1 MTIDINDLKNENTT
15 TSTVFVDPFVDPNL
29 KKQIVN
35 NQSAGQRGNFDP
47 AANGF
52 IDDHK
57 SPLIPNEPTGM
68 DKIDQDLI
76 AAIERKNAE
85 IAEFNDM
92 VEMTG
97 GELTEDDIREA
108 DTEYLTA
115 LTRDGNSPSNDTE
128 RTDPVKYSEAAED
141 NLDEVSDE
149 VKSAPVANNK
159 VTEINTNKES
169 ITFID
174 DDDAEL
180 EDELN
185 GDNDKETDERTE
197 KLKAAIKGK
206 IKPVAEALDLNS
218 FTITNKPVALSAT
231 LNNTM
236 ASTVRTADWALYA
249 SGVPVTMKSFTG
261 TEISKLNDTSGKTR
275 YNAVK
280 DQYGM
285 IFDHIVDRGD
295 KPKTVEE
302 WAKTISFL
310 DIENLWFSV
319 YRACF
324 EGANYLPYT
333 CGSCNEIFLSDNT
346 PIMDMI
352 KFDNDDARAKFNAIL
367 NTETNPHP
375 NLITSEM
382 VQVSDNYAFTFR
394 EPTIYNMIFES
405 AVLDQEFTNKYS
417 DLIAL
422 IVYIEDIYYINRE
435 TMQLQ
440 PITHKVFPNNL
451 AKTTKA
457 KIIQFSKIIQT
468 LNSDQYSSI
477 MAYIQQ
483 INSKGDDISYV
494 IPEATCPK
502 CGSVINEQ
510 GYRATDLVFT
520 RHQLATLAAL

>member
-1 MTIDINDLKNENTT
+1 MAININDLKNENTA
-15 TSTVFVDPFVDPNL
+15 TSTVFVDPNL
-29 KKQIVN
+29 KRQIDN
-35 NQSAGQRGNFDP
+35 NADQRGSFDP

-52 IDDHK
+52 ADD
-57 SPLIPNEPTGM
+57 SNNPLIPNEPMGM
-68 DKIDQDLI
+68 DKIDQDLM
-76 AAIERKNAE
+76 AALEQKKAE

-97 GELTEDDIREA
+97 GELTEDDIKDA
-108 DTEYLTA
+108 DTEYLTP
-115 LTRDGNSPSNDTE
+115 LDKNDNSPVNTAE
-128 RTDPVKYSEAAED
+128 HTDPVKYSETIED
-141 NLDEVSDE
+141 DLDEDDNIQST
-149 VKSAPVANNK
+149 PVINNK

-174 DDDAEL
+174 DEDAEL

-185 GDNDKETDERTE
+185 GDNDKEADERTE

-218 FTITNKPVALSAT
+218 FTITNKPVALSST

-249 SGVPVTMKSFTG
+249 SGIPITMKSFTG

-285 IFDHIVDRGD
+285 IFDHIIDRGD

-310 DIENLWFSV
+310 DIENLWFAV

-333 CGSCNEIFLSDNT
+333 CGSCNEIFLSDST
-346 PIMDMI
+346 PIMDMV
-352 KFDNDDARAKFNAIL
+352 KFTNDEARAKFNTIL

-405 AVLDQEFTNKYS
+405 AVLDKEFTDKYS

-435 TMQLQ
+435 MRQLQ

-510 GYRATDLVFT
+510 SYRATDLVFT

>member
-1 MTIDINDLKNENTT
+1 MAININDLKNENTT
-15 TSTVFVDPFVDPNL
+15 TSTVFVDPNL
-29 KKQIVN
+29 KRQIDDN
-35 NQSAGQRGNFDP
+35 ADQRGSFDP

-52 IDDHK
+52 AND
-57 SPLIPNEPTGM
+57 SNNPLIPDEPMGM
-68 DKIDQDLI
+68 DKIDQDLM
-76 AAIERKNAE
+76 AALEQKKAE

-97 GELTEDDIREA
+97 GELTEDDIKDA

-115 LTRDGNSPSNDTE
+115 LDKNDNSSVNMDE
-128 RTDPVKYSEAAED
+128 HTDPVKYHETIEDDLDED
-141 NLDEVSDE
+141 NIQP
-149 VKSAPVANNK
+149 APVANNK
-159 VTEINTNKES
+159 VAEINVNKES

-174 DDDAEL
+174 DEDAEL

-185 GDNDKETDERTE
+185 GDNDKEADERTE

-218 FTITNKPVALSAT
+218 FTITNKPVALSST

-310 DIENLWFSV
+310 DIENLWFAV

-333 CGSCNEIFLSDNT
+333 CGSCNEIFLSDST
-346 PIMDMI
+346 PIMDMV
-352 KFDNDDARAKFNAIL
+352 KFTNDEARAKFNIIL

-405 AVLDQEFTNKYS
+405 AVLDKEFTDKYS

-510 GYRATDLVFT
+510 SYRATDLVFT

>member
-1 MTIDINDLKNENTT
+1 MAININDLKNENTT
-15 TSTVFVDPFVDPNL
+15 TSTVFVDPNL
-29 KKQIVN
+29 KKQIDN
-35 NQSAGQRGNFDP
+35 NADQRGSFDP

-52 IDDHK
+52 ADN
-57 SPLIPNEPTGM
+57 SNNPLIPDEPMGM

-76 AAIERKNAE
+76 AAIERKKAE

-97 GELTEDDIREA
+97 GELTEGDIQDA

-115 LTRDGNSPSNDTE
+115 LNRDGDSPSDTTE
-128 RTDPVKYSEAAED
+128 HTNPVKYAESD
-141 NLDEVSDE
+141 SIEDDLNEIPNEVHSI
-149 VKSAPVANNK
+149 PVVNNK

-169 ITFID
+169 INFID
-174 DDDAEL
+174 DEDAEL

-185 GDNDKETDERTE
+185 DDNDKEADERTE

-218 FTITNKPVALSAT
+218 FTITNKPVALSST
-231 LNNTM
+231 LNNTI

-261 TEISKLNDTSGKTR
+261 TEISKLNDTAGKTR

-302 WAKTISFL
+302 WSKTISFL
-310 DIENLWFSV
+310 DIENLWFAV

-333 CGSCNEIFLSDNT
+333 CGSCNEIFLSDST
-346 PIMDMI
+346 PIMDMV
-352 KFDNDDARAKFNAIL
+352 KFTNDEARSKFNTIL

-382 VQVSDNYAFTFR
+382 VQVSDNYVFTFR

-405 AVLDQEFTNKYS
+405 AVLDKEFTDKYS

-435 TMQLQ
+435 TRQLQ

-510 GYRATDLVFT
+510 SYRATDLVFT